1 MSAPQSL
8 IQAALQ
14 RLGARLGSGLMDVA
28 AGLSVLAQ
36 DAPERLPQEIRLFWE
51 EVQAEAERIE
61 RGEGS
66 GTAAAAAAAAAPAG
80 AWASPAEA
88 TAPLDPQHQI
98 DDLRARIAALAQ
110 RLDQQ

>member
-14 RLGARLGSGLMDVA
+14 RLAARLGSGLMDA
-28 AGLSVLAQ
+28 AASLSVLAQ
-36 DAPERLPQEIRLFWE
+36 DAPERLRDEFQLFWE
-51 EVQAEAERIE
+51 EVEAEAARIE
-61 RGEGS
+61 RGEGATSHTS
-66 GTAAAAAAAAAPAG
+66 GAGAGDAPAHR
-80 AWASPAEA
+80 APAI
-88 TAPLDPQHQI
+88 DPQSQI

>member
-36 DAPERLPQEIRLFWE
+36 DAPERLQQEIRLFWE

-66 GTAAAAAAAAAPAG
+66 GTAAAPAG

-88 TAPLDPQHQI
+88 TAPLDPQRQI

>member
-36 DAPERLPQEIRLFWE
+36 DAPERLQQEIWLFWE

-61 RGEGS
+61 RGE
-66 GTAAAAAAAAAPAG
+66 AAASAQEPG
-80 AWASPAEA
+80 THGGFPVTE
-88 TAPLDPQHQI
+88 PLDPQSQI

>member
-36 DAPERLPQEIRLFWE
+36 DAPERLQQEIRLFWE

-66 GTAAAAAAAAAPAG
+66 GTAAATAAAPAG

-98 DDLRARIAALAQ
+98 DELRARIAALAQ